1 MAVAAHEPL
10 PPSPLAHG
18 YPVPCWMPRWTCA
31 SSWRKPNFG
40 GALPGRSGWHERMK
54 RSPSYGFTLET
65 AVNAKTPG
73 GKDAKGS
80 FILLIKPVKVAS
92 SRNPCV
98 LAPLRLCVDSTALF
112 RTLGKLRLLLAQCE
126 AGEIPV
132 RAVTASV
139 RSWVNH
145 ASHGN
150 TVGLRKAILTRIR
163 LRSPRAK

>member
-1 MAVAAHEPL
+1 
-10 PPSPLAHG
+10 
-18 YPVPCWMPRWTCA
+18 
-31 SSWRKPNFG
+31 
-40 GALPGRSGWHERMK
+40 MK
-54 RSPSYGFTLET
+54 RSPGCGFTLET

-112 RTLGKLRLLLAQCE
+112 RKLGKLRRLLAKCE
-126 AGEIPV
+126 AGEIPI
-132 RAVTASV
+132 RAVTESIRGWA
-139 RSWVNH
+139 NH

-150 TVGLRKAILTRIR
+150 TVGLRKAMLSRIR
-163 LRSPRAK
+163 LRPPRRRQQLFLDASGG